1 MYKKYIKRILDF
13 IIALT
18 MIIFT
23 FPIMCIVGICILICE
38 GGPIIFKQKRI
49 GKNEKPFYIYKLRTM
64 AKNKEGVNEITK
76 LGHLLRVTSI
86 DELPQLINILKGQM
100 SFIGPRP
107 WIVEYSKYF
116 TKEDRRRSEVL
127 PGLSG
132 SAQVQGRN
140 GITIKQKLE
149 ADTWYVDNV
158 SFKTDLIIL
167 LKTIGIVFKKT
178 GASITE
184 TGIQDELKEL
194 KQNYRKSLKIEE
206 NSKDENIVYTE
217 RIV

>member
-13 IIALT
+13 FIAVI
-18 MIIFT
+18 MIILTLPLMFL
-23 FPIMCIVGICILICE
+23 VGLSILICDK
-38 GGPIIFKQKRI
+38 GPVLFKQKRI
-49 GKNEKPFYIYKLRTM
+49 GKNEKPFYIYKIKSM
-64 AKNKEGVNEITK
+64 VKNKDGVNEVTK
-76 LGHLLRVTSI
+76 LGNFLRATSI
-86 DELPQLINILKGQM
+86 DELPQLINILKGEM

-107 WIVEYSKYF
+107 WIIEYSKYF
-116 TKEDRRRSEVL
+116 TKADKRRSEVL

-132 SAQVQGRN
+132 WAQVQGRN
-140 GITIKQKLE
+140 GITIKEKLA

-158 SFKTDLIIL
+158 SLKTDLIIL
-167 LKTIGIVFKKT
+167 FKTILIVFKKT

-194 KQNYRKSLKIEE
+194 QQNYNNSLEESTKKEKI
-206 NSKDENIVYTE
+206 ICTE